1 MIHALRCTPNTIQ
14 TVTGCITFR
23 SPLRWSRVRS
33 LQFYAAAH
41 CSAGPIFK
49 VIFNICCVREV
60 QGVCIGT
67 YCTIIVSIFFTAT
80 NPASE
85 CGHVTQG
92 CMLGRAEKELLRR
105 FHNHGE
111 GPYIYKDLLCQPNLV
126 VPYYL

>member
-1 MIHALRCTPNTIQ
+1 MHC
-14 TVTGCITFR
+14 
-23 SPLRWSRVRS
+23 
-33 LQFYAAAH
+33 AAH
-41 CSAGPIFK
+41 LTRYKQLQVVSPSDHHSGGLECGHCSFMLQCCSAGPIFK

-111 GPYIYKDLLCQPNLV
+111 GPYTYKDLLCQPNLV